1 MHLRDTEPLA
11 VFRGVEV
18 AIDRPIFEMPEEIQ
32 VELAERLLAL
42 SITAGL
48 IEQITSEEVD
58 LKDVILVERVIKKG
72 ECDGFGSSYRT
83 DAFYASDFGHAD
95 SLAVVEAYYGGLEKR
110 LAGDGVGVALEQKNS
125 RTVFE

>member
-18 AIDRPIFEMPEEIQ
+18 AIDRPIFEMPEEVQ

-83 DAFYASDFGHAD
+83 DAFYASDFGYAD

-110 LAGDGVGVALEQKNS
+110 LAGDGVGVAFEQKNS